1 MLTSV
6 LAGLLPVGAAAQ
18 DVATGRAPGLDFN
31 SAYKGEPIRN
41 LRGGQRTGGTYLDNL
56 DLQLQA
62 DPGSIFSIP
71 GLSGLLYVLYNNSS
85 EFSAEYVGDAQ
96 VVSNIDAPRGL
107 RIFEAWLDWAPGAGP
122 LSTRVGLYNLNSEFD
137 SIETGGLFLNSA
149 QGIGPDFSQSGR
161 NGPSI
166 FPVTSLALRLRAA
179 LGNGGYGQVAVLD
192 GVPGD
197 PEDPGSNKI
206 YLSHEDGALLVAEFG
221 WAGDEW
227 RMAVG
232 TWRYTANFDR
242 LDPANGDGSPITG
255 DGNAG
260 WYAIADRTVWRR
272 EATSVAAFLRAGHAD
287 DRYNQFDFYV
297 GTGATMSGFLAT
309 RPDDELGLAIA
320 VAMTGDGFEAS
331 RAAESLPTDHH
342 ETAIELTWRA
352 PITDWLTLQPDV
364 QYIINPGTDPGLDN
378 ALTISLRFEL
388 TWSKSLTGG

>member
-1 MLTSV
+1 M
-6 LAGLLPVGAAAQ
+6 VGY
-18 DVATGRAPGLDFN
+18 R
-31 SAYKGEPIRN
+31 
-41 LRGGQRTGGTYLDNL
+41 
-56 DLQLQA
+56 
-62 DPGSIFSIP
+62 
-71 GLSGLLYVLYNNSS
+71 
-85 EFSAEYVGDAQ
+85 
-96 VVSNIDAPRGL
+96 
-107 RIFEAWLDWAPGAGP
+107 W
-122 LSTRVGLYNLNSEFD
+122 SEFD
-137 SIETGGLFLNSA
+137 SVETGGLFLNSA

-166 FPVTSLALRLRAA
+166 FPVTSLALRLRTS
-179 LGNGGYGQVAVLD
+179 LGASAYGQVAVLD

-206 YLSHEDGALLVAEFG
+206 HLSHEDGALLVAELG
-221 WAGDEW
+221 WAGDDW
-227 RMAVG
+227 RKLAVG
-232 TWRYTANFDR
+232 AWMYTADFDR
-242 LDPANGDGSPITG
+242 LDGTSSDGSPVTG